1 MAQKAKKDR
10 AKSNAAA
17 LTSLHLGSLVVNV
30 AFLLFYIV
38 FRSRSLVVY
47 LVMSIP
53 SFLCQ
58 FMLERSG
65 RPHFDPQTGVLR
77 TSGEDLAAAGLTEY
91 MFDVVWVTWGTA
103 LLVILLGNKL
113 WFLWAIMPAYGA
125 YKGYGLLGSA
135 RQMAAM
141 QGMGGM
147 GGNDNAAAA
156 GASAGPP
163 PNRRQRRAA

>member
-10 AKSNAAA
+10 AKSNAAT
-17 LTSLHLGSLVVNV
+17 LTSLHLGSLLVNV

-38 FRSRSLVVY
+38 FRSRSLVTYV
-47 LVMSIP
+47 VMSLP

-58 FMLERSG
+58 FLLERTG
-65 RPHFDPQTGVLR
+65 RPHYDAQTGVLR

-91 MFDVVWVTWGTA
+91 MFDVVWVTWGVSV
-103 LLVILLGNKL
+103 LVILFGNKL
-113 WFLWAIMPAYGA
+113 WFLWTIVPAYGA

-141 QGMGGM
+141 QGMGG
-147 GGNDNAAAA
+147 GDA
-156 GASAGPP
+156 GAGAGAAPA